1 MADGER
7 AQAAADVQTEAAGRV
22 SEVELGNLL
31 RAMGADVKLDD
42 KRYDFSFPARYS
54 KEEWNLSMSAVLSE
68 NGNAIWVMAWL
79 DPCPRSAADVPRTAL
94 LNLLAR
100 NDTMGN
106 GKFFAYI
113 RANNRFVLE
122 RVVPNENITTA
133 RFREV
138 LQDLGAGVV
147 ETYPFWSV
155 ANWKQPG
162 NGNVPQNR
170 LRSAPTQPAGA
181 QPAAETQRTSAE
193 QPGASAYR
201 YQNQ

>member
-170 LRSAPTQPAGA
+170 LRSAPAQPAGA

-201 YQNQ
+201 SQNQ